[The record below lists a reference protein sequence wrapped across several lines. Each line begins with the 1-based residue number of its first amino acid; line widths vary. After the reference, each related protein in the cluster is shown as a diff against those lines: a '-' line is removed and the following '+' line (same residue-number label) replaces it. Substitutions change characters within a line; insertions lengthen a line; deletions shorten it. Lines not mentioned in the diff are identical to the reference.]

1 MADRAPPV
9 SQVAEFKD
17 GGGVEG
23 ATSGIYQTATGT
35 LSAADG
41 SKSYDKIMS
50 DVRRPSLPLSASQT
64 RADLASDQFKK
75 DMDYTFDDCSK
86 TPFLYSSS
94 SQMLITCATSRSAA
108 TVVSADPRASRRRR
122 PRLVRDQGRRGRQ
135 WPHGLQP
142 LRCIDPEQ
150 RRHAERCG
158 QEGVLDGGRASGRPQ
173 GLQTLETGRNVY
185 LYRLRRSVV
194 LR

>member
-108 TVVSADPRASRRRR
+108 TVANADPVRRADDDADSFAIKGAVAGNG
-122 PRLVRDQGRRGRQ
+122 LMGCSLYAALTQNKDGTLRDAAKKV
-135 WPHGLQP
+135 
-142 LRCIDPEQ
+142 C
-150 RRHAERCG
+150 
-158 QEGVLDGGRASGRPQ
+158 
-173 GLQTLETGRNVY
+173 
-185 LYRLRRSVV
+185 
-194 LR
+194 